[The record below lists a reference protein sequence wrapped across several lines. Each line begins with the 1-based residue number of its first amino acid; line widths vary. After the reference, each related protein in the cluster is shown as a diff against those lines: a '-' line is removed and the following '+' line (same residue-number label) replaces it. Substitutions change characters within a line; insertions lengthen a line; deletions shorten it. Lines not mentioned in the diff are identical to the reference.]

1 MRNLTPVSGLSYDR
15 GMADLVIRG
24 ATIVDGTGAPAH
36 TGDVAVK
43 DGKITEVGGTIGDTG
58 NRELDGDG
66 LLLTPGWVDIHTHYD
81 GQVTWDP
88 DVTPSSWHGVTTVVM
103 GNCGVGFAPVRPDG
117 KDFLIE
123 LMESVE
129 DIPGTALHEGIDW
142 EWESFS
148 EYMDALDKT
157 PRVLDIAAQIPH
169 AALRAYV
176 MGERAHE
183 DATYDEV
190 LEMAALVEQGLRDGA
205 IGFTTSRTILHRSKY
220 GLIPGTTAPVDELM
234 AMADAIGRAGHGVF
248 ELVSDHAT
256 TTEREVMYDI
266 AKHTGDT
273 VTYALAQSPM
283 NPDSYREVLADVQRV
298 AAEGVPI
305 VPQVSNRPTG
315 MLFGL
320 QSSLHPF
327 ITHPTYRKIADLP
340 LAARV
345 AELRKPEVR
354 AALLSE
360 DLGTDSPIARGLMS
374 RWTHMFPLGD
384 PPDYEPP
391 FETSAQ
397 SVADRA
403 GRTPEEVMLDWLLER
418 DGKALIFAP
427 LASYSYGNHDA
438 IREMITHPNTILGLS
453 DGGAHCGLICDASMT
468 TFNLSHWVRDRSRG
482 EKLSVEQAV
491 ELQTRRTARAYGFTD
506 RGTIETGMRADL
518 NLVDLDGLHLHA
530 PEMVFDLPAGGRRLI
545 QKVDGYEATIVA
557 GQVTMEK
564 GEFTGARPGGLY
576 RATK

>member
-1 MRNLTPVSGLSYDR
+1 
-15 GMADLVIRG
+15 MADLVIRG

-36 TGDVAVK
+36 TGDVAVQ
-43 DGKITEVGGTIGDTG
+43 DGVITQVGGKVGDTG
-58 NRELDGDG
+58 NRELQGDG
-66 LLLTPGWVDIHTHYD
+66 LLLAPGWVDIHTHYD

-117 KDFLIE
+117 RDFLIE

-142 EWESFS
+142 QWESFS
-148 EYMDALDKT
+148 EYMDHVAAT
-157 PRVLDIAAQIPH
+157 PRVLDVAAQIPH

-190 LEMAALVEQGLRDGA
+190 LEMARLTEQALRDGA
-205 IGFTTSRTILHRSKY
+205 IGFTTSRTILHRSKH

-234 AMADAIGRAGHGVF
+234 TIADAIGRAGHGVF

-305 VPQVSNRPTG
+305 IPQVSNRPTG

-327 ITHPTYRKIADLP
+327 ITHATYRKVAHLP
-340 LAARV
+340 LAERV

-354 AALLSE
+354 AALLA
-360 DLGTDSPIARGLMS
+360 DDIGTNSPIARGLMS

-391 FETSAQ
+391 AEASAQ
-397 SVADRA
+397 AHADRQ
-403 GRTPEEVMLDWLLER
+403 GRTPQEVMLDWLLER

-427 LASYSYGNHDA
+427 LASYAYWNHDA

-468 TFNLSHWVRDRSRG
+468 TFNLTHWARDRSRG

-506 RGTIETGMRADL
+506 RGTIEVGMRADL
-518 NLVDLDGLHLHA
+518 NLVDLDGLRLHA

-545 QKVDGYEATIVA
+545 QHVEGYEATIVA
-557 GQVTMEK
+557 GQVTLER
-564 GEFTGARPGGLY
+564 GELTGARPGALY
-576 RATK
+576 RAS